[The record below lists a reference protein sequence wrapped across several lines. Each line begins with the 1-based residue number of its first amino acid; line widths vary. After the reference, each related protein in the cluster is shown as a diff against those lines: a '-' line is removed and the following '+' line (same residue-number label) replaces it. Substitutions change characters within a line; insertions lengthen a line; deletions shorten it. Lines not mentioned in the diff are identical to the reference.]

1 MTATAE
7 GGGVL
12 RQYLQGV
19 GEQGQAKALAFPLQ
33 LPDREGGNRVLSLD
47 LEAVS
52 CQLPTLPIVYIPPHL
67 MPLPAREL
75 LCSQGHLPLALRG
88 TH

>member
-47 LEAVS
+47 LEAVG
-52 CQLPTLPIVYIPPHL
+52 CQLPPPTVYIPPQSN
-67 MPLPAREL
+67 A
-75 LCSQGHLPLALRG
+75 LAC
-88 TH
+88 